1 LLKEFP
7 KVWKSFQEFG
17 KECKSAGP
25 LGPWVRRLVKMAIA
39 TAAQSAMNTG
49 LPAGY
54 DRPEEAGMGR
64 RQPLNPAMVGL
75 LHFR

>member
-1 LLKEFP
+1 
-7 KVWKSFQEFG
+7 
-17 KECKSAGP
+17 
-25 LGPWVRRLVKMAIA
+25 MAIA